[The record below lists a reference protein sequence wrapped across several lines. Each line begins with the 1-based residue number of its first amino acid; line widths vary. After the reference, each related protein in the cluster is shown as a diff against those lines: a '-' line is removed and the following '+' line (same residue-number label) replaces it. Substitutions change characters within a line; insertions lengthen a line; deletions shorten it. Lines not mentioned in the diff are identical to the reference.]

1 MSGEAHQV
9 LRINYYQGSEPRFIK
24 GILKSETEDYIELE
38 LNKYI
43 TKIYKKHIIKIET
56 EKPRRA
62 NFVY

>member
-1 MSGEAHQV
+1 MAGEAQQI

-24 GILKSETEDYIELE
+24 GKLREETDDYIELE

-43 TKIYKKHIIKIET
+43 TKIYKKYIIKIEA
-56 EKPRRA
+56 EKPGRA